1 MRACGLGVPDSDF
14 PDLRVALGES
24 ALWRVFARA
33 PLFLPFWIM
42 PATRKAILLPRSK
55 GIVSAR
61 VAAAARVTPRAGE
74 ANSRL
79 FPGFGFLFP
88 VPMRRN
94 SRFAQVAETFKV
106 LKNNDYRR

>member
-61 VAAAARVTPRAGE
+61 VTGGSARDATRRR
-74 ANSRL
+74 SK
-79 FPGFGFLFP
+79 FP
-88 VPMRRN
+88 VI
-94 SRFAQVAETFKV
+94 SRFWVFVPGSNAPKFPLRPTSS
-106 LKNNDYRR
+106 DD